1 MVAAPTAVV
10 KASERVESMGPRS
23 RADQRAGR
31 ALGLQT
37 AHAIFNTKRF
47 VHHEFHVEAVSC
59 IYHGFRF

>member
-1 MVAAPTAVV
+1 
-10 KASERVESMGPRS
+10 MGPRS

-59 IYHGFRF
+59 IYRGFRF